1 MNERKKG
8 GNKVEDSPAHINDCV
23 REKRLCSFR
32 LVIKCEAEAI
42 ISPTANKEQIKA
54 RQRKKEKNETTSLSQ
69 VPAAEMSSAFSFHS
83 FTTRP
88 PQLHRNA
95 LKEKNGKH
103 HNSAGY
109 GDLTRGPEREETK
122 WVYPWSPNLATF
134 PMSCIHP
141 IVQLKQKWKKK
152 EGT

>member
-1 MNERKKG
+1 MNKAEH
-8 GNKVEDSPAHINDCV
+8 SPAQINDCV

-54 RQRKKEKNETTSLSQ
+54 RQRKGKKTNERNETTSLSQ
-69 VPAAEMSSAFSFHS
+69 VPPAEMSSASSFHS

-95 LKEKNGKH
+95 LKEKNGKR

-109 GDLTRGPEREETK
+109 GDLTQGSERKETK
-122 WVYPWSPNLATF
+122 WVYPWFPNLSTF
-134 PMSCIHP
+134 PMSYIRP
-141 IVQLKQKWKKK
+141 IELFS
-152 EGT
+152 